1 MADDELTKRER
12 VERALRGDMVDRA
25 PISFWHHFPG
35 RDATAEE
42 LASQTIAF
50 QRAYDLDL
58 IKLMPTGTYP
68 VQDYGCSVEL
78 EPGPIGTTRLVKSA
92 IERPEDWP
100 RLPKIDPRSGV
111 LGEQV
116 RCVRLVRDALG
127 PDVPILQTVFSPLV
141 MADKMLGPE
150 LERHI
155 AEHEN
160 LLRAGLERMA
170 ADVVAFG
177 LACLEA
183 GADGFFFATQ
193 HATPD
198 ELPEEVYRRLGVPY
212 DLRILDSLD
221 DNEGAWFTILHL
233 HGPNPLFNLANE
245 YSVDA
250 VNWHDRETPPDLAE
264 AVGRT
269 QRALAA
275 GIDRNGV
282 IAGDDPEAAADEVR
296 DAIARA
302 GGRRLIVA
310 PGCVVP
316 WNSPPEIL
324 RAARMAV

>member
-12 VERALRGDMVDRA
+12 IERTLRGDEVDRV
-25 PISFWHHFPG
+25 PIAFWHHFPG
-35 RDATAEE
+35 RDATGEE
-42 LASQTIAF
+42 LAAQTIAF
-50 QRAYDLDL
+50 QRAYDVDL
-58 IKLMPTGTYP
+58 IKLMPTGLYSI
-68 VQDYGCSVEL
+68 QDYGCTVEL
-78 EPGPIGTTRLVKSA
+78 EPGPIGTTRLVESA
-92 IERPEDWP
+92 WQRPEDWA
-100 RLPKIDPRSGV
+100 RLPVVSPDAGV
-111 LGEQV
+111 LAEQV

-127 PDVPILQTVFSPLV
+127 PDVPIIQTIFGPLT
-141 MADKMLGPE
+141 MAAKLAEGDF
-150 LERHI
+150 ERQL
-155 AEHEN
+155 ADHED
-160 LLRAGLERMA
+160 LLKQGLERMA

-212 DLRILDSLD
+212 DLKILDSLD

-233 HGPNPLFNLANE
+233 HGANPLFNLANE

-264 AVGRT
+264 ALGRT

-275 GIDRNGV
+275 GIARNGV
-282 IAGDDPEAAADEVR
+282 FAGDDPEAAADEVR

-316 WNSPPEIL
+316 WNSRSETL